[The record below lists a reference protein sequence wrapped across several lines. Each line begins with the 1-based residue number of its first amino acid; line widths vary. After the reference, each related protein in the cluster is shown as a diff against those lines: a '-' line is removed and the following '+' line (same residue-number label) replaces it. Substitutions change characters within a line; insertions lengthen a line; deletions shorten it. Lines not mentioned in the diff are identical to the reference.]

1 MRQAL
6 VIGGTGPTG
15 HFIVNGLIERGFT
28 VSILHTGQHEV
39 DEIPATVT
47 HIHTNPFDDCAVL
60 DVLTTAQ
67 FDLTI
72 AMYGRL
78 RRIAEILS
86 GRTERFIS
94 VGGGPAYRGYMNAD
108 MFDPPG
114 LPVPTAEAAP
124 KAVTEAEDGK
134 GYRVYR
140 TEEVVFHY
148 HPTATHFRYP
158 QIYGAYQITPREWP
172 IVRRILDKRPFIILP
187 DDGLTLN
194 HSGAAANMAHALLL
208 AVDQPQAASGQVYN
222 CGDEHVL
229 TLKQVVQLC
238 AQALDHEWEIISM
251 PYEFAVSAR
260 PLISQPWTT
269 HRVFDLSKI
278 KSELG
283 YRDIV
288 SPIEGVKQAAVW
300 LSQHPLERGGKSE
313 RMLQD
318 PFDYAAEDRLV
329 AAWKQALATIPKN
342 LFQREPGYTVAYS
355 GPGGSP
361 RKSDW

>member
-15 HFIVNGLIERGFT
+15 HFIVNGLIARGFT
-28 VSILHTGQHEV
+28 VSMLHTGQHEV

-47 HIHTNPFDDCAVL
+47 HIHTNPFDDRAL
-60 DVLTTAQ
+60 REALGSAE
-67 FDLTI
+67 FELTI

-78 RRIAEILS
+78 RRVAEIMV

-108 MFDPPG
+108 MCYPPG
-114 LPVPTAEAAP
+114 LPVSTAEAAP
-124 KAVTEAEDGK
+124 KAMTEAEDGK

-140 TEEVVFHY
+140 TEAVVFHY

-172 IVRRILDKRPFIILP
+172 IVRRILDQRPFIILP

-208 AVDQPQAASGQVYN
+208 AVDCPEVAAGQVYN
-222 CGDEHVL
+222 CGDEYVL

-238 AQALDHEWEIISM
+238 AHALHHDWEIIAM
-251 PYEFAVSAR
+251 PYELAVSAR
-260 PLISQPWTT
+260 PLIAQPWTT

-278 KSELG
+278 KAELG
-283 YRDIV
+283 YHDIV
-288 SPIEGVKQAAVW
+288 SPIEAIQQAAVW
-300 LSQHPLERGGKSE
+300 LSQHPLERGGKNE

-329 AAWKQALATIPKN
+329 VAWKQALGTIPKD
-342 LFQREPGYTVAYS
+342 LFRREPGYTVAYS
-355 GPGGSP
+355 GPGGSS
-361 RKSDW
+361 RKTDW

>member
-28 VSILHTGQHEV
+28 VSILHTGRHEV
-39 DEIPATVT
+39 NEIPATVT
-47 HIHTNPFDDCAVL
+47 HIHTNPFDDRALL
-60 DVLTTAQ
+60 DGLNSAQ

-78 RRIAEILS
+78 RRIAEIMS
-86 GRTERFIS
+86 GRTQRFIS

-108 MFDPPG
+108 MCDPSG
-114 LPVPTAEAAP
+114 LPVPTAESAP
-124 KAVTEAEDGK
+124 KAATEAEDGK

-208 AVDQPQAASGQVYN
+208 AVDQPQVASGQVYN

-288 SPIEGVKQAAVW
+288 SPIESVKRAAVC

-329 AAWKQALATIPKN
+329 AAWKQALATISKD

-355 GPGGSP
+355 GPGASP
-361 RKSDW
+361 RKGDW

>member
-1 MRQAL
+1 MKTAL

-15 HFIVNGLIERGFT
+15 HYIVNGLIARGFT

-47 HIHTNPFDDCAVL
+47 HIHTNPFNENAML
-60 DVLTTAQ
+60 EALGNAQ
-67 FDLTI
+67 FDLTV

-78 RRIAEILS
+78 RRIAALMV
-86 GRTERFIS
+86 GRTERFMS
-94 VGGGPAYRGYMNAD
+94 VGGGPAYRGYMNAT
-108 MFDPPG
+108 MYDPPG
-114 LPVPTAEAAP
+114 LPVPTPETAP

-140 TEEVVFHY
+140 TEEVVFRH

-194 HSGAAANMAHALLL
+194 HSGAAENMAHALLL
-208 AVDQPQAASGQVYN
+208 AVDRPQVASGQVYN
-222 CGDEHVL
+222 CGDDHVL

-238 AQALDHEWEIISM
+238 AQALHHEWEIISM
-251 PYEFAVSAR
+251 PYELAVSAR

-278 KSELG
+278 KAELG
-283 YRDIV
+283 YHDIV
-288 SPIEGVKQAAVW
+288 SPIEAVQQAAVW
-300 LSQHPLERGGKSE
+300 LSQHPLERGSKSE
-313 RMLQD
+313 RLLHD

-329 AAWKQALATIPKN
+329 TAWQQALAAMPKE
-342 LFQREPGYTVAYS
+342 LFSREPGYTIAYS
-355 GPGGSP
+355 GPGGSS

>member
-1 MRQAL
+1 
-6 VIGGTGPTG
+6 VI
-15 HFIVNGLIERGFT
+15 
-28 VSILHTGQHEV
+28 
-39 DEIPATVT
+39 
-47 HIHTNPFDDCAVL
+47 HIHTNPFDDRAVL
-60 DVLTTAQ
+60 DVLNSAQ

-78 RRIAEILS
+78 RRVAEIMS

-114 LPVPTAEAAP
+114 LPVPTAEVAP
-124 KAVTEAEDGK
+124 KAMTEAEDGK

-194 HSGAAANMAHALLL
+194 NSGAAANMAHALLL
-208 AVDQPQAASGQVYN
+208 AVDQPQVASGQVYN

-251 PYEFAVSAR
+251 PYELAVSAR

-283 YRDIV
+283 YRDV
-288 SPIEGVKQAAVW
+288 VAPIEGVKQAAVW
-300 LSQHPLERGGKSE
+300 LRQHPLERGGKSE

-329 AAWKQALATIPKN
+329 AAWKQVLATIPKD

-355 GPGGSP
+355 GPGGSL